1 MGNAPLAAPS
11 AERAAA
17 LRAELPSTA
26 RTAAVALAVADF
38 VLVCVGQGARDRDDP
53 EDDPEDDPADEL
65 PLEALRRDPAGYYG
79 CWGRRFNAARLRG
92 KGTVLDAV
100 ARWSGT
106 GGSAEWC
113 ARPRKSGQPRA
124 AAAGAGS
131 TAQALALTWP
141 ATTGMRAISQVCVH
155 H

>member
-26 RTAAVALAVADF
+26 RTAADALAVADF
-38 VLVCVGQGARDRDDP
+38 VLVCVGQGARDRDDRAGGRRRAG
-53 EDDPEDDPADEL
+53 DDPADEL

-113 ARPRKSGQPRA
+113 ARPRKSRQPRA
-124 AAAGAGS
+124 AAAGAAAPRRLS
-131 TAQALALTWP
+131 
-141 ATTGMRAISQVCVH
+141 R
-155 H
+155 